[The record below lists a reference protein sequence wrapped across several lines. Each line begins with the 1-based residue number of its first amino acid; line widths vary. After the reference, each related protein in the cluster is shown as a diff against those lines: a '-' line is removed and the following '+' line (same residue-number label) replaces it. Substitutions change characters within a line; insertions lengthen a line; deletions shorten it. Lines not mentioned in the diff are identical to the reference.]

1 MEKNIEV
8 IGVTNMPKSVASL
21 LNVKD
26 ETEYGLY
33 QETAMGK
40 YYAKRLPDGTLDATK
55 VVRLISDEQAAEM
68 EAKLCAM
75 ITGESEKFSELA
87 KGLPVVCPEKMNAG
101 IYKITDEIA
110 EGLKMTIGKS
120 ALLEFRK

>member
-1 MEKNIEV
+1 MEKKIEV

-33 QETAMGK
+33 QETTMGK
-40 YYAKRLPDGTLDATK
+40 YYAKRLPDGTLDATN

-68 EAKLCAM
+68 ESKLCAM
-75 ITGESEKFSELA
+75 ITGESQKFSEYA
-87 KGLPVVCPEKMNAG
+87 KSMPVVCPEKMIVATF
-101 IYKITDEIA
+101 KITDEIA
-110 EGLKMTIGKS
+110 EGLKMTIGRS
-120 ALLEFRK
+120 ALLELRK